1 MTLSRRVT
9 RQLMFVKAAIAV
21 AVFASASGILAQT
34 NGPRFH
40 DLTALASRPFG
51 AATGKPLVTPTGSI
65 LFAEL
70 SPEYRQRPHH
80 HEQEQIHFVL
90 SGDMDVMV
98 GGELHH
104 LPPLSATIPPSNVA
118 HFMTNNS
125 GKPTRFLE
133 YQPVERADW
142 LGTPNA
148 AAQKQSPEPVS
159 LPRGVQVSNAVV
171 PKGAPGADGLNK
183 ASFAG
188 RSVRVTVWETTAGQ
202 PQITVEPPRSS
213 KHRFLY
219 VVEGRAVFSA
229 GAVTREIGPD
239 VCVEFGPAVATPV
252 LRGAGVQRTVIAMFE
267 ALD

>member
-1 MTLSRRVT
+1 MTFAGPVV
-9 RQLMFVKAAIAV
+9 RQAMFVKAAIAV
-21 AVFASASGILAQT
+21 AVFASASSMLAQT
-34 NGPRFH
+34 DGPRFH

-90 SGDMDVMV
+90 SGEMDVTV
-98 GGELHH
+98 GGEPQH
-104 LPPLSATIPPSNVA
+104 LTAMTASIPPSNVA

-148 AAQKQSPEPVS
+148 AAQKQSPVPAS
-159 LPRGVQVSNAVV
+159 LM
-171 PKGAPGADGLNK
+171 
-183 ASFAG
+183 
-188 RSVRVTVWETTAGQ
+188 
-202 PQITVEPPRSS
+202 
-213 KHRFLY
+213 
-219 VVEGRAVFSA
+219 
-229 GAVTREIGPD
+229 RE
-239 VCVEFGPAVATPV
+239 CE
-252 LRGAGVQRTVIAMFE
+252 
-267 ALD
+267 